1 MNLSIAE
8 WGVYGFICYSS
19 ILMLIISVVK
29 EVPSSRS
36 LSVMRTL
43 GLIPGL
49 ICAGI
54 LSVSGVNIDVY
65 TDTSTT
71 TTDVYNGTHNL
82 IQNSTSTTVN
92 NNQIVLQNRAWM
104 MVHMMFFL
112 MLLIF
117 IIYQFLTLMTRTD

>member
-1 MNLSIAE
+1 MDLSIAE
-8 WGVYGFICYSS
+8 FGVYGFVTYAS
-19 ILMLIISVVK
+19 ILMMIISVVK

-54 LSVSGVNIDVY
+54 LSVSGVNIDIH
-65 TDTSTT
+65 TDTTNTSTL
-71 TTDVYNGTHNL
+71 VYNSTHAL
-82 IQNSTSTTVN
+82 IQNSTASTTTTSK
-92 NNQIVLQNRAWM
+92 IILQNRAWM

-112 MLLIF
+112 FLLIF